1 MTEAAA
7 QEAWGLAGRERLRLR
22 ASGVLAQADW
32 GLPAVA
38 AAAIAI
44 AAQLFAQWARG
55 LPLDFAHWDAV
66 HYLFLAQHGYPSH
79 LDPRDAFF
87 PGYPLLVRA
96 AMFIVPDPLKA
107 ALAVSAASAVVAC
120 WSVGKLVEGEL
131 GDRAAGSF
139 GAWLLVFF
147 PGAFFMFA
155 PYSEAP
161 FVASAALCACLA
173 RRGRLGWAALAGIV
187 ACAVRPAGGA
197 LALVLLVE
205 ALRQRRWRA
214 AALAAA
220 VLSPILAFFA
230 YLGLHAG
237 DFWAYPHA
245 EAGPSFGITFDWPW
259 AAVLAS
265 WNAGGPYLDSIYRP
279 AVVLGLAGAA
289 VTAVALATRK
299 IPLSLGLYCAAA
311 VLVSLA
317 ESNWRSVARY
327 DLALFPL
334 LIPIAAWTAGRVG
347 VRTALL
353 AAGAS
358 AFAFSAAV
366 YAVGG
371 WAG

>member
-1 MTEAAA
+1 MSPDPPGVTEAAA
-7 QEAWGLAGRERLRLR
+7 QNAWRPA
-22 ASGVLAQADW
+22 GVLAQADRAV
-32 GLPAVA
+32 PALV

-44 AAQLFAQWARG
+44 VVEVFALWARA
-55 LPLDFAHWDAV
+55 LPLEFAHWDAI
-66 HYLFLAQHGYPSH
+66 HYLFLAQYGYPSH

-87 PGYPLLVRA
+87 PGYPMLVRA

-120 WSVGKLVEGEL
+120 WSVGKLVEEEL

-139 GAWLLVFF
+139 AAWLLVFF

-161 FVASAALCACLA
+161 FVASAALCAYLA
-173 RRGRLGWAALAGIV
+173 RRGGLGWATLAGTV
-187 ACAVRPAGGA
+187 ACAVRPVGGA

-214 AALAAA
+214 AALAGA
-220 VLSPILAFFA
+220 VLLPILAFFA

-237 DFWAYPHA
+237 DFWAYPHS
-245 EAGPSFGITFDWPW
+245 EAGPSFGITFAWPW
-259 AAVLAS
+259 TAALAS

-289 VTAVALATRK
+289 VTTVALVARR
-299 IPLSLGLYCAAA
+299 IPLSLGLYCAAT

-317 ESNWRSVARY
+317 ESNWRSAVRY

-347 VRTALL
+347 TRTALL

-371 WAG
+371 